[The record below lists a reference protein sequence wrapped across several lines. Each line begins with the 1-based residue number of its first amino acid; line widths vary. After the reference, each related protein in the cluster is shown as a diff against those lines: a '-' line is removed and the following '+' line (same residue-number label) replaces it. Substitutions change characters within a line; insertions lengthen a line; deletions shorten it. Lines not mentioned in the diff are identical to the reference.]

1 MLSNVSPVG
10 YQNWVNAGA
19 GKAGLMWSLAAM
31 EKSARVELFFCA
43 PTAETNQTRFV
54 AMLAHQDEI
63 EKNFGEPLLWDFKDG
78 RKQPYLRSRFPMGG
92 LEEESQWKAIQDDLI
107 DRLIKMEAA
116 IKGIIKQLD

>member
-1 MLSNVSPVG
+1 
-10 YQNWVNAGA
+10 
-19 GKAGLMWSLAAM
+19 MWSLAAM

-54 AMLAHQDEI
+54 AMLAHKDEI

-78 RKQPYLRSRFPMGG
+78 RKQQYLRSRFPMGG
-92 LEEESQWKAIQDDLI
+92 LEEESKRKAIQDDLI

-116 IKGIIKQLD
+116 MKGIIKQLD